1 MDARRIDVTEV
12 GADSYLVT
20 IGDTR
25 VAVNWVELRALAHE
39 IAEAVER

>member
-20 IGDTR
+20 VGDVR
-25 VAVNWVELRALAHE
+25 VAVNAVELRALGVE
-39 IAEAVER
+39 FAEALR